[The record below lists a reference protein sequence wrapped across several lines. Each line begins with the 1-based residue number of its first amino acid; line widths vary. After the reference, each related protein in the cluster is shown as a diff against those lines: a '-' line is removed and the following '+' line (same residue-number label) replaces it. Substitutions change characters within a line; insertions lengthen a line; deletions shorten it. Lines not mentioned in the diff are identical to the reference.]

1 MKSLDFGRCAL
12 TCCAPVAMLAGC
24 GGSQPPIGAAG
35 AMPQSSALAAHTTPR
50 WSALKPGAPSL
61 GYKTTAPL
69 LYATNTGNFNVTV
82 YWARG
87 KVPTPLAT
95 ISEGLDA
102 PFGACID
109 GQGTLYVTN
118 EPPSGGSVS
127 EYPLGKT
134 TPSRILTDGMNE
146 PAYCTIDANGNLWV
160 ANAGGANVT
169 EYREGSKK
177 PHTVITEGLREPV
190 GIALD

>member
-87 KVPTPLAT
+87 KDPTPLAT

-109 GQGTLYVTN
+109 GQGTLYVT
-118 EPPSGGSVS
+118 
-127 EYPLGKT
+127 
-134 TPSRILTDGMNE
+134 NE

-190 GIALD
+190 GIAL